1 MYEALKNITFI
12 IFDLDGVFYRED
24 QSIEGTKEI
33 IDYLNEKNI
42 EYCFFTNNSTYKIHR
57 YKEKLLSSGVD
68 VSEKNIYTTTK
79 LIEHFLFENNLNNI
93 YVLGSKQLQEN
104 LYEKYNKNENKPDI
118 VILGMENN
126 ITLKDI
132 SNTINLIDEETQ
144 IIAANP
150 DKLIPVKN
158 GFELECGVL
167 IDIIEEYTKK
177 IVQVIGKPSSYGF
190 NTILSKF
197 GKENYETLMIG
208 DTFETDILGAKNA
221 NIHAGWINSGNKLPN
236 DTLDFDFMSFNSLI
250 ELKEKIKEA
259 KR

>member
-1 MYEALKNITFI
+1 MYESLNNINFI
-12 IFDLDGVFYRED
+12 IFDLDGVFYREN
-24 QSIEGTKEI
+24 QSLEGTKEI
-33 IDYLNEKNI
+33 IDYLDEENI
-42 EYCFFTNNSTYKIHR
+42 EYCFFTNNSNYKIHR
-57 YKEKLLSSGVD
+57 YKEKLLTCGIE
-68 VSEKNIYTTTK
+68 VSEKNIFTTTK
-79 LIEHFLFENNLNNI
+79 LIEHYLFENNLNNI
-93 YVLGSKQLQEN
+93 YVLGSKQLQDT
-104 LYEKYNKNENKPDI
+104 LYDKYRQNSINPNI

-132 SNTINLIDEETQ
+132 SNTINLIGKDTQ

-150 DKLIPVKN
+150 DKLIPVKD

-167 IDIIEEYTKK
+167 IDIIEKYTKK
-177 IVQVIGKPSSYGF
+177 IVQVIGKPSPYGF

-197 GKENYETLMIG
+197 DKQKNETLMIG

-221 NIHAGWINSGNKLPN
+221 DIYAGWINSGNKLPYN
-236 DTLDFDFMSFNSLI
+236 TLDFDFMCFKSLI